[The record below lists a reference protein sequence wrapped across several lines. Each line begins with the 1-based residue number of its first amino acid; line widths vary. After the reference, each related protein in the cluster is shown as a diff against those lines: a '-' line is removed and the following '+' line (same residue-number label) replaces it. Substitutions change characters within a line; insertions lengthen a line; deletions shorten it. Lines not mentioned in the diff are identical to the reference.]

1 MGKGGIVRPAKEVP
15 LHGAG
20 GREIQRRLIFLIND
34 FVRAV
39 FTVLQGHYPGCR
51 VSPYGD
57 RKQHLSS
64 KMYPGV
70 PVYQDVIQDGFQP

>member
-1 MGKGGIVRPAKEVP
+1 MHPAKEVQ

-39 FTVLQGHYPGCR
+39 FTVLLGHYPGCR

-57 RKQHLSS
+57 KTS
-64 KMYPGV
+64 KMYPVGI
-70 PVYQDVIQDGFQP
+70 PTKL